1 MYDLIILG
9 AGAAGMTAS
18 IYASRYKINHLIFG
32 DKVGGQFVDAHLIEN
47 YPGFTSID
55 GLTLMNNFK
64 SHVESYGVKIREEKV
79 GGIKKVEVS
88 DSVTLAQGVPPD
100 ASVGVPP
107 QPSLKHMSL
116 PPFASDSIIE
126 IKTETGEK
134 IETKSLILA
143 MGARHRSLNV
153 PGEENYLGRGVSY
166 CSTCDAPLFKG
177 KVVAVIGGGN
187 SAVTAALHL
196 SEFATKVYLIH
207 RGNIFEKADPV
218 WLDALSK
225 KNNVTKILSTQVKEI
240 FGRNG
245 PKSVETKIEVSSQGG
260 SSFDIVLGIVLD
272 HPFEGSNVLKV
283 GGVFI
288 EVGLMPAISLANQIG
303 VEADSLGYIKA
314 TGDLKTNVPGVFAAG
329 DLARQSDVPSLRQ
342 IVTSAGQGAIAVH
355 SVYAY
360 LNNKHPGPDWG

>member
-32 DKVGGQFVDAHLIEN
+32 DKVGGQFVDAHIIEN

-55 GLTLMNNFK
+55 GFTLMANFRN
-64 SHVESYGVKIREEKV
+64 HVESYGVRIREEKV
-79 GGIKKVEVS
+79 GGI
-88 DSVTLAQGVPPD
+88 G
-100 ASVGVPP
+100 
-107 QPSLKHMSL
+107 
-116 PPFASDSIIE
+116 E
-126 IKTETGEK
+126 IKNQKSPPKAGQPRAEKIKIGEGDEESWVSGEENIGFEISTETGEK

-143 MGARHRSLNV
+143 MGARHRALNV

-196 SEFATKVYLIH
+196 SEFALKVYLIH
-207 RGNIFEKADPV
+207 RGSTFEKADPV
-218 WLDALSK
+218 WLDSLDK
-225 KNNVTKILSTQVKEI
+225 KDNVTKILNTQVKEI
-240 FGRNG
+240 FGSG
-245 PKSVETKIEVSSQGG
+245 GAGVSLGG
-260 SSFDIVLGIVLD
+260 STLASDKVDPLKKPDVVKGIVLNS
-272 HPFEGSNVLKV
+272 PFEGSSQLGVE
-283 GGVFI
+283 GVFI

-314 TGDLKTNVPGVFAAG
+314 SGDLKTNIAGVFAAG
-329 DLARQSDVPSLRQ
+329 DLVKQSDVPQLRQ
-342 IVTSAGQGAIAVH
+342 IVTSAGQGAIGAH
-355 SVYAY
+355 SVYAF